1 MQLGVLVALV
11 HGISVQVD
19 VLAALRMGL
28 PAQTSAVLALDL
40 GRAGLAIEAVDLVQS
55 LVV

>member
-1 MQLGVLVALV
+1 MGL
-11 HGISVQVD
+11 
-19 VLAALRMGL
+19 LAALRMGL
-28 PAQTSAVLALDL
+28 PAQTSAVFALDL